1 MLTLPQLAI
10 KIMAYIILIVSIVLA
25 LLLLGLIFFVS
36 LANPNL
42 NLFRLVLIDIGL
54 VLLGFIVFIFGLGI
68 FEFLL
73 SFLKVEEEIEE
84 LEGDKRQRG

>member
-54 VLLGFIVFIFGLGI
+54 VLLGFVVFLFGLGI
-68 FEFLL
+68 FEFFL

-84 LEGDKRQRG
+84 IEGSKRIRG